1 MGQSGIDHSMNLE
14 KGTKSVRGR
23 RYVAGE
29 PEATEDRLT
38 VEAALHLKVNGAPY
52 VTTMRTPGDD
62 EALARGLL
70 FTEGVVPDPGAA
82 LAFRAIDD
90 PESGGTACLEIT
102 VAEELLA
109 KSVDGRRTM
118 LSTSSCGVC
127 GTRDPA
133 DVEIFGPPLAIA
145 PEEHLDV
152 TRVSSFLEEM
162 RKRQHD
168 FGASGGS
175 HAAAVFG
182 KSGEVLVVMEDIGR
196 HNAVDKVVGSLVAEG
211 RISDAAHLL
220 ISGRV
225 SYEIVYKAYRA
236 QIPFVLGVSAPSS
249 MAVDTAARLGMTLV
263 AFCRDDRAT
272 VYSHQENVVAAAAEV
287 KG

>member
-1 MGQSGIDHSMNLE
+1 MNRE

-29 PEATEDRLT
+29 PEETEDRLT
-38 VEAALHLKVNGAPY
+38 VEAPLHLKVNGVAY
-52 VTTMRTPGDD
+52 TTTMRTPGED

-70 FTEGVVPDPGAA
+70 FTEGIVPDPAA
-82 LAFRAIDD
+82 AVAFRAIDD
-90 PESGGTACLEIT
+90 PESGGTACLDIA
-102 VAEELLA
+102 VPDAFLA

-118 LSTSSCGVC
+118 LSASSCGVC

-133 DVEIFGPPLAIA
+133 DLEVFGPPLAITA
-145 PEEHLDV
+145 QERLDV
-152 TRVSSFLEEM
+152 TRISSFLREM
-162 RKRQHD
+162 RTRQHD

-175 HAAAVFG
+175 HGAAIFD

-196 HNAVDKVVGSLVAEG
+196 HNAVDKAVGRLLAEG
-211 RISDAAHLL
+211 RISDGAVVLV
-220 ISGRV
+220 SGRV

-236 QIPFVLGVSAPSS
+236 QIPFLLAVSAPSS
-249 MAVDTAARLGMTLV
+249 MAVETAARLGMTLV

-272 VYSHQENVVAAAAEV
+272 VYSHRENVVGAVAEAAP
-287 KG
+287 

>member
-1 MGQSGIDHSMNLE
+1 MNPE
-14 KGTKSVRGR
+14 KGTKLARGR

-29 PEATEDRLT
+29 SAETEDLLT
-38 VEAALHLKVNGAPY
+38 VEAPLHLKVNGVAY
-52 VTTMRTPGDD
+52 TTTMRTPGED

-70 FTEGVVPDPGAA
+70 FTEGIVPDPDAA
-82 LAFRAIDD
+82 VAFRAIDD

-102 VAEELLA
+102 VADAYLA
-109 KSVDGRRTM
+109 KSIDGRRTM
-118 LSTSSCGVC
+118 LSASSCGVC

-133 DVEIFGPPLAIA
+133 DLEVFGPPLAIA
-145 PEEHLDV
+145 AQERLDV
-152 TRVSSFLEEM
+152 TRISSFLREM

-175 HAAAVFG
+175 HAAAFFDA
-182 KSGEVLVVMEDIGR
+182 SGAVLVVMEDIGR
-196 HNAVDKVVGSLVAEG
+196 HNAVDKAVGSLLAEG
-211 RISDAAHLL
+211 RISDAAVVLV
-220 ISGRV
+220 SGRV

-236 QIPFVLGVSAPSS
+236 QIPFLLAVSAPSS
-249 MAVDTAARLGMTLV
+249 MAVETSERLGLTLV

-272 VYSHQENVVAAAAEV
+272 VYSHRENVVGAVAEV

>member
-1 MGQSGIDHSMNLE
+1 MNPE

-29 PEATEDRLT
+29 PEETEDRLT
-38 VEAALHLKVNGAPY
+38 VEAPLHLKVNGAAY
-52 VTTMRTPGDD
+52 TTTMRTPGED

-70 FTEGVVPDPGAA
+70 FTEGIVPDPGAA
-82 LAFRAIDD
+82 VAFRAIDD

-102 VAEELLA
+102 VADESLA

-118 LSTSSCGVC
+118 LSASSCGVC

-133 DVEIFGPPLAIA
+133 DVEVFGPPLAIA
-145 PEEHLDV
+145 PQERLDV
-152 TRVSSFLEEM
+152 SRVSSFLDEM
-162 RKRQHD
+162 HKRQHD

-175 HAAAVFG
+175 HAAAIFD
-182 KSGEVLVVMEDIGR
+182 KRGEVLVVMEDIGR
-196 HNAVDKVVGSLVAEG
+196 HNAVDKAVGSLLAEG
-211 RISDAAHLL
+211 RVSEAAVVLV
-220 ISGRV
+220 SGRV

-236 QIPFVLGVSAPSS
+236 QIPFLLAVSAPSS
-249 MAVDTAARLGMTLV
+249 MAVETADRLGLTLI

-272 VYSHQENVVAAAAEV
+272 VYSHRENVVGAVAEV